1 MESDGL
7 KLPKKIPTS
16 IITGFLGSGKTTIL
30 NDIINYKEF
39 KNTLLIIN
47 EFGKISIDHHL
58 IKKKSDDKIVLNNG
72 CLCCSFS
79 GDLVKTLDDTLKLR
93 KKFDRIIIETS
104 GLADPIPIVQT
115 IVSDQ
120 IISEKI
126 KFKSLITVVDTV
138 NFQNDLHN
146 HLENFK
152 QITSADI
159 ILLSK
164 TDISEN
170 NKKKEVIKEL
180 KRLNLHAEIL
190 DKNLLKLHEIKKI
203 FTNFNIKKLTIQKI
217 DNTLK
222 TKSNFLHKKNF
233 VNETK
238 KVKSISINIKHNITK
253 DGLKL
258 WLNALARFKSNN
270 LLRMKGIIKVEKQVL
285 LINAVQKVFHEPI
298 KLDKWPFDDHH
309 SKIVFI
315 TKNLDDEDLKK
326 TINVLNFKKES
337 KNKIKKL
344 SFSQKDYSNFVN
356 AMSKFDALTTLDR

>member
-1 MESDGL
+1 M
-7 KLPKKIPTS
+7 KKKIPTS

-30 NDIINYKEF
+30 NDIINYSSF

-79 GDLVKTLDDTLKLR
+79 GDLVKTLDDTLNLKS
-93 KKFDRIIIETS
+93 KFDRIIIETS

-126 KFKSLITVVDTV
+126 KFKSLITVVDAV
-138 NFQNDLHN
+138 NFQNDLNN

-164 TDISEN
+164 TDISEK
-170 NKKKEVIKEL
+170 NKKLEVLKEL
-180 KRLNLHAEIL
+180 KRLNLHAEIF
-190 DKNLLKLHEIKKI
+190 DKNLLNKAQIKKL
-203 FTNFNIKKLTIQKI
+203 FTNFNVKKLTIDKI
-217 DNTLK
+217 ENNSK
-222 TKSNFLHKKNF
+222 RNIKFLHKKISS
-233 VNETK
+233 NETD
-238 KVKSISINIKHNITK
+238 KVMSISVNIKHEITK

-270 LLRMKGIIKVEKQVL
+270 LLRMKGIVRVGNKVL

-298 KLDKWPFDDHH
+298 VLDKWPFNDEK

-315 TKNLDDEDLKK
+315 TKNLKSNDLIK
-326 TINVLNFKKES
+326 TIKVLNFKKQKKTKIDKLTFS
-337 KNKIKKL
+337 K
-344 SFSQKDYSNFVN
+344 KDYTNFVK
-356 AMSKFDALTTLDR
+356 AMNDFDALTTLDR